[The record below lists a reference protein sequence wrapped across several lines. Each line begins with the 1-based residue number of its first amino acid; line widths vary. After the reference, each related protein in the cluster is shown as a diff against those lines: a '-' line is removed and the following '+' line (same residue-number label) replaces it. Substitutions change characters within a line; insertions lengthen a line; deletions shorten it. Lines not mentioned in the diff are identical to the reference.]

1 MRTIIAILSIA
12 GVTAASAHPSL
23 IPHEH
28 PHGANALAG
37 LDSLL
42 LAALVAVFA
51 LAVWKQVRS

>member
-1 MRTIIAILSIA
+1 MRTIIAVLSFA

-28 PHGANALAG
+28 PHGVNALVG
-37 LDSLL
+37 LDALL
-42 LAALVAVFA
+42 LAALIAAFA